1 MNTLMQLTQFTDYSL
16 RVLIYLARL
25 PESGQATISEIAGYH
40 KISRNHLVK
49 VVNKL
54 ATEGFILTIRGKG
67 GGLRLGR
74 PAHTIGIGEVVR
86 VTEANMDLVECF
98 NMKSNQCCI
107 AKGCAL
113 KGHLYEARRAFMRV
127 LDQYTLADAAVMRKA
142 ISQEPNQDGP
152 AALVGLTS

>member
-1 MNTLMQLTQFTDYSL
+1 MQLTQFTDYSL

-25 PESGQATISEIAGYH
+25 PESGQATISEIADYH

-67 GGLRLGR
+67 GGLKLGR
-74 PAHTIGIGEVVR
+74 PAHTIGVGEVVR
-86 VTEANMDLVECF
+86 VTETNMDLVECF

-107 AKGCAL
+107 AKACVL
-113 KGHLYEARRAFMRV
+113 KAQLYEARRAFMMV
-127 LDQYTLADAAVMRKA
+127 LDKYTLADAAVMRKTF
-142 ISQEPNQDGP
+142 SQDLERDAP
-152 AALVGLTS
+152 AALAE